1 MKKLN
6 LYLILF
12 LFNPMLSGCSSD
24 TTLGDVM
31 SQINMNRLM
40 LGIAFVVFLDW
51 IAFKEARDPTGK
63 ISKII
68 DFFEKIF
75 IIGFVLYGVHFFSR
89 ILN

>member
-1 MKKLN
+1 
-6 LYLILF
+6 
-12 LFNPMLSGCSSD
+12 MLSGCSSD

-63 ISKII
+63 ISKIM
-68 DFFEKIF
+68 DFFGKIF
-75 IIGFVLYGVHFFSR
+75 FIGFVLYLVLIFYR

>member
-6 LYLILF
+6 LYFILF

-31 SQINMNRLM
+31 NQINMNRLM

-51 IAFKEARDPTGK
+51 IAFKEVRDPTGK

-68 DFFEKIF
+68 DFFGKIF
-75 IIGFVLYGVHFFSR
+75 FIGFVLYWVLFFSR